1 MNSAGSVCTVGR
13 AGSPLNTVS
22 GCQSGYPDHSLARK
36 RSVIKEKHDEKC
48 DISFLPES
56 KCPDEVNEWLC
67 MSRGSSKPL
76 IQVKCVGMKKITRRG
91 MEKGVL
97 NTLSDSTK
105 TVKEIENGGVVKE
118 NNLGTRVVQNNATAN
133 REKRTTTQKNFVQ

>member
-1 MNSAGSVCTVGR
+1 
-13 AGSPLNTVS
+13 
-22 GCQSGYPDHSLARK
+22 
-36 RSVIKEKHDEKC
+36 
-48 DISFLPES
+48 
-56 KCPDEVNEWLC
+56 
-67 MSRGSSKPL
+67 
-76 IQVKCVGMKKITRRG
+76 

-105 TVKEIENGGVVKE
+105 TVKEIENGGVVRE

>member
-1 MNSAGSVCTVGR
+1 
-13 AGSPLNTVS
+13 
-22 GCQSGYPDHSLARK
+22 
-36 RSVIKEKHDEKC
+36 
-48 DISFLPES
+48 
-56 KCPDEVNEWLC
+56 
-67 MSRGSSKPL
+67 
-76 IQVKCVGMKKITRRG
+76 MKKITRRG